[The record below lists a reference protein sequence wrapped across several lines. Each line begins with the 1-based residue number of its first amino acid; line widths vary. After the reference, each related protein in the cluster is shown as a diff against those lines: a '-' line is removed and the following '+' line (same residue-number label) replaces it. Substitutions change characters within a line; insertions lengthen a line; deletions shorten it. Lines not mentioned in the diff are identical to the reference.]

1 MTHVTC
7 RLTAKN
13 RDQLRNPTLG
23 NRIWATFTF
32 LRYDTRCYFNV
43 RSKADMSQ
51 LNLLNKIKTD
61 KFPAHFRSLHVS
73 LPLTI
78 HGAGM
83 TGCWFLQQ
91 HGGGRQDG
99 LQQGGVGGH
108 GTGGHGLPQGGVGG
122 SHGHGVASQQ
132 GDGGGLQH
140 ADGLQH
146 GVAG

>member
-1 MTHVTC
+1 
-7 RLTAKN
+7 
-13 RDQLRNPTLG
+13 
-23 NRIWATFTF
+23 
-32 LRYDTRCYFNV
+32 
-43 RSKADMSQ
+43 MSQ

-99 LQQGGVGGH
+99 LQQGGGGVGGH
-108 GTGGHGLPQGGVGG
+108 GTGGHGLQQGGVGG
-122 SHGHGVASQQ
+122 SHGHGVALQQ